1 VSRDPNDDYLVALA
15 RRSGAEALISGDDD
29 LLSLTDLDP
38 PVLSPAQAV
47 AQLDTATW
55 PRD

>member
-1 VSRDPNDDYLVALA
+1 MSRDPNDDYLVALA